1 MEQTLQPKF
10 YCIDCDYKC
19 IYPAHWK
26 QHIESDKHD
35 NGGKRKPRCDKILE
49 PKCDLCSFTTNNLTN
64 MKAHKLTKHLSKEE
78 RKLGFKFYCDKCDFG
93 TFGEI
98 LFTRHLETKK
108 HINN

>member
-10 YCIDCDYKC
+10 YCVDCDYKC
-19 IYPAHWK
+19 IYLAHWK

-64 MKAHKLTKHLSKEE
+64 MKVHKLTKHSSKEE
-78 RKLGFKFYCDKCDFG
+78 QKIGFKYYCDKCEFG
-93 TFGEI
+93 TFGDI

-108 HINN
+108 HINK

>member
-1 MEQTLQPKF
+1 MEQSLQPKF
-10 YCIDCDYKC
+10 YCVDCDYKC

-26 QHIESDKHD
+26 QHLESDKHD

-64 MKAHKLTKHLSKEE
+64 MKVHKLTKHSSKEE
-78 RKLGFKFYCDKCDFG
+78 QKIGFKYYCDKCEFG
-93 TFGEI
+93 TFGDI

-108 HINN
+108 HINK